1 MEDLNLVIAG
11 SAGEGIQTVGAVLSE
26 TVLSQGYAVF
36 AWKEYESR
44 IRGAGR
50 TAIPSE

>member
-26 TVLSQGYAVF
+26 TVLSQGYARV
-36 AWKEYESR
+36 
-44 IRGAGR
+44 
-50 TAIPSE
+50 